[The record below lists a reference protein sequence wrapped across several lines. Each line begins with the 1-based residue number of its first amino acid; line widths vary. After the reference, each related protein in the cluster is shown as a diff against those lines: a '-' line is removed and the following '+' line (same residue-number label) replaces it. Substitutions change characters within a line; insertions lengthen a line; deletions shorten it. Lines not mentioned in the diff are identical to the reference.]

1 MYFHVLGPNFILVKA
16 AVIFSSLLPLN
27 IQKSPNLKEVPSKF
41 ERALSKAADNI
52 DDRAGDSRSV
62 T

>member
-16 AVIFSSLLPLN
+16 AVRFSSLLPLN
-27 IQKSPNLKEVPSKF
+27 IQKSPNLKEAPSRF
-41 ERALSKAADNI
+41 ESALSKGADNI

>member
-1 MYFHVLGPNFILVKA
+1 MLGPNFVLVKA
-16 AVIFSSLLPLN
+16 AVTFSSLLPLN

-52 DDRAGDSRSV
+52 DDRAGIV
-62 T
+62 VL